1 MIQWQM
7 VLLILMSVIS
17 DFISDIKNVFS
28 MNRVLGIDIGTVSM
42 RLVQVSRKGGM
53 LFLDTYGTLETKDYL
68 RRANAA
74 LQTSSLKIS
83 ENDIIPLL
91 KTLLRETGAK
101 ADRVVASIPIFS
113 AFFTS
118 LDMPMMSGEETA
130 KSISFQARQYIPLK
144 PDEVTID
151 WVKTGEFETEKGDKI
166 QRVMITGIPNI
177 LIAKYRAIFKA
188 AGLNLVALELETNA
202 LARVFSGDSHGG
214 PKLVLD
220 IGGEASSIAV
230 IYKGISHELGTT
242 DYGGL
247 TLTQAISR
255 SLGISAIRAE
265 ELKRKKGLSKS
276 ENEYELSTSLY
287 PFIDVILQ
295 EARRVR
301 DVFERRS
308 KMSVQGIMIVG
319 GGANLVGIEGYIKER
334 LGLPVLVADTL
345 DRFRFPTQIEPM
357 FKSLNKEFAVASG
370 LALRFYV

>member
-1 MIQWQM
+1 
-7 VLLILMSVIS
+7 MSVIS

-28 MNRVLGIDIGTVSM
+28 MNHVLGIDIGTVSM

-53 LFLDTYGTLETKDYL
+53 LFLDTYGILETKDYL

-74 LQTSSLKIS
+74 FQTSSLKIS
-83 ENDIIPLL
+83 ENDVIPLL
-91 KTLLRETGAK
+91 ETLLRETGVK
-101 ADRVVASIPIFS
+101 ASRVIASIPIFS

-118 LDMPMMSGEETA
+118 LDMPIMSNEETA

-151 WVKTGEFETEKGDKI
+151 WVKTGEFETEKGEKV
-166 QRVMITGIPNI
+166 QRIMITGIPNV
-177 LIAKYRAIFKA
+177 LIEKYRAIFKA
-188 AGLNLVALELETNA
+188 VGLNLVALELETNA
-202 LARVFSGDSHGG
+202 LARVFSRDSDNR

-220 IGGEASSIAV
+220 IGGESSSVAV
-230 IYKGISHELGTT
+230 IYKGVSHELGVT

-255 SLGISAIRAE
+255 SLGISTIRAE

-301 DVFERRS
+301 DVFEKKS
-308 KMSVQGIMIVG
+308 KMSVQDVIIVG
-319 GGANLVGIEGYIKER
+319 GGANLVGIEGYVKER
-334 LGLPVLVADTL
+334 LGLSVSATDTL
-345 DRFRFPTQIEPM
+345 DNFRFPNQIEPM
-357 FKSLNKEFAVASG
+357 LKSLNKELAVASG
-370 LALRFYV
+370 LALRFYI